1 MSPLPLVDTSEEQ
14 LTISGTALGITAAK
28 LLDSATPAQPLNIVR
43 ATFHHQSG
51 GDIYHSSVTADP
63 SNSGATGEIL
73 QAAGSRW
80 IVKGREAI
88 VAWRG
93 KKASG
98 ADDATV
104 QVTLSTGNY

>member
-14 LTISGTALGITAAK
+14 LTIAGTALGITAAK
-28 LLDSATPAQPLNIVR
+28 LLDSSTPAQPLNIVR

-63 SNSGATGEIL
+63 SNTGANGEIF
-73 QAAGSRW
+73 QGVGSRW

-98 ADDATV
+98 AADATV

>member
-1 MSPLPLVDTSEEQ
+1 MSPLPLVDVSEEQ
-14 LTISGTALGITAAK
+14 LTIAGTALGITAAK
-28 LLDSATPAQPLNIVR
+28 LADSATPAQPLNIVR
-43 ATFHHQSG
+43 ATFHHQAG

-63 SNSGATGEIL
+63 SNSGATGELL
-73 QAAGSRW
+73 QSAGSRW

-88 VAWRG
+88 VAWRA

-98 ADDATV
+98 ADDATI

>member
-63 SNSGATGEIL
+63 SNTGANGEIF
-73 QAAGSRW
+73 QGVGSRW